1 MCIDAEPIKDDV
13 QRPVPTVWRSV
24 LREIVEAIRQGD
36 AGLAS
41 QLPSVSDVDPESAAQ
56 IREYVMDY
64 GETLVALP
72 EEAWESS
79 VALWFEGFWQVLV
92 DLWTEPMTRSDLV
105 LHVKVFEEGAGYRFD
120 VGLVYVP

>member
-1 MCIDAEPIKDDV
+1 MKDDV
-13 QRPVPTVWRSV
+13 QRPVPTVWRSD

-41 QLPSVSDVDPESAAQ
+41 QIPSVSDVDPESAAQ

-72 EEAWESS
+72 EETWESS